1 MNDKQIEKAL
11 TAGIITSTIFIAI
24 VLTFKLFMI

>member
-11 TAGIITSTIFIAI
+11 TAGTITSAIIIAI
-24 VLTFKLFMI
+24 ILIFNLFI